1 MIAIPAI
8 DIMNGACVRL
18 RQGRFDQRTTYEADP
33 LHTAKAIEAAGI
45 GYLHLVDLDGARTGN
60 PANLH
65 ILEKLAGETSLQIDF
80 GGGVR
85 DLETI
90 RRVLK
95 AGAFRVNLGTFLFS
109 GPGIAQQCTETFGRD
124 ALIAAA
130 DISQGKVAVK
140 GWQQRSQME
149 AAESID
155 ALMKAG
161 WLYISVTDIGRDGTM
176 EGPDPDFYK
185 PLVDRYPE
193 ARFIGGGGV
202 ASMADLHLLESCGL
216 YGAVTGKAIFEGK
229 ISLEALSGF
238 NKKHGNPRLKKDYKP

>member
-8 DIMNGACVRL
+8 DIMNGTCVRL
-18 RQGRFDQRTTYEADP
+18 RQGRFDQRTTYGADP
-33 LHTAKAIEAAGI
+33 IHTAKAIEAAGI

-85 DLETI
+85 DLKTV

-109 GPGIAQQCTETFGRD
+109 EPGIAQLCTETFGRD
-124 ALIAAA
+124 ALIAAV

-149 AAESID
+149 ATESID
-155 ALMKAG
+155 ELMKAG

-185 PLVDRYPE
+185 PLVDRYPG
-193 ARFIGGGGV
+193 ARFIGGGGI
-202 ASMADLHLLESCGL
+202 ASMADLHLLETCGL
-216 YGAVTGKAIFEGK
+216 YGAVTGKAIFEGN

-238 NKKHGNPRLKKDYKP
+238 NEKRGRPNLKNDY